1 MSDVFLIIVTPW
13 FCDYSI
19 LVAAANC
26 VNIPLMRQQ
35 EIKKGITIQTEDGQD
50 AGLSGNA
57 AVAAISQVVPSR
69 VGMNNQ

>member
-1 MSDVFLIIVTPW
+1 
-13 FCDYSI
+13 
-19 LVAAANC
+19 
-26 VNIPLMRQQ
+26 MRQQ

-69 VGMNNQ
+69 VGTVDCRYINFLMSSI